1 LSNCCQDFALH
12 SKKVSFIERKMA
24 VTPVEILGYIASAV
38 VAVSLTQASVLK
50 LRLLNLA
57 GAVLFTVYGVL
68 LAQPPLIG
76 VNILII
82 GINIYYLWQMFNQKT
97 YFRLL
102 EVDRNS
108 SYLRQFFEF
117 HQKDMAKFF
126 PQFEY
131 HEERAKMVYLI
142 LRDMLPVGIFI
153 TEQDAAGRAVVR
165 LDYVIAG
172 YRDLKAGQFLYQEL
186 DQRLPAQGVTTLYSV
201 PGSEHHSNYLTRMGF
216 IPQGEGERIKLYA
229 REMGNR

>member
-1 LSNCCQDFALH
+1 
-12 SKKVSFIERKMA
+12 M
-24 VTPVEILGYIASAV
+24 TPVEILGYIASAV
-38 VAVSLTQASVLK
+38 VAISLTQASVLR

-57 GAVLFTVYGVL
+57 GAVLFAIYGVL

-82 GINIYYLWQMFNQKT
+82 GINLYYLWQMFNQKT

-142 LRDMLPVGIFI
+142 LRDMLPVGVFI

-186 DQRLPAQGVTTLYSV
+186 DQRLPPQGVTTLYSV
-201 PGSEHHSNYLTRMGF
+201 PGSEYHSNYLTRMGF

-229 REMGNR
+229 REMGAK